1 MTKINEK
8 EENNRTKQLGL
19 KVREDFYWKVKE
31 LALKRRC
38 HIVELIEESVELFQ
52 IKERE
57 RESKSCQETV
67 IEA

>member
-8 EENNRTKQLGL
+8 EENSRTKQLGL

-57 RESKSCQETV
+57 RERVKVAKKMS
-67 IEA
+67 